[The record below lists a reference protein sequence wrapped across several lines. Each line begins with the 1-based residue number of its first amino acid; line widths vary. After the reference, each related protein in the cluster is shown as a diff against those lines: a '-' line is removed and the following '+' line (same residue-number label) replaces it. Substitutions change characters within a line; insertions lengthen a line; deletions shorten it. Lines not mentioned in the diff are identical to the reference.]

1 MVLAFRRCY
10 KRIQR
15 VFGRMGVTMREE
27 LLSVGIDIG
36 TSTTQLVFSKLMIEN
51 IASNFSVPK
60 VVIVDKEIIYRSEI
74 YFTPL
79 RTPTE
84 IDGTK
89 VREIIEGEY
98 KRAGIEKSQI
108 NTGAVIITGE
118 TARKEN
124 AKEVLATLSGFAG
137 DFVVATAGPDL
148 ESIISGKGAGA
159 HVYSKERHTGVVNID
174 IGGGTSNLALF
185 DHGEVKDTGCLD
197 VGGRLIKIDRDTK
210 AITYLS
216 EKMREL
222 IRRKNLALSIGT
234 IATKENL
241 KPILDAMVYA
251 LMQSVG
257 LRPMNEEFSL
267 FITHKEGEEKTSFSC
282 DETIRQGCPITCISF
297 SGGVADYIYRDEVV
311 TDEFAYGD
319 IGILLGQV
327 IKDSPLCKELTVL
340 KSVETIRATVVGA
353 GTHTMEISGST
364 ITYTTDAFPIKNLP
378 VLKLTKEEEKTAQ
391 SIEAAIKTKLNW
403 FKLEGNLQKVAIA
416 IEGSKSPS
424 FLQVSEYAKGLIEG
438 MQELREQE
446 LPLLVLVENDM
457 AKVLGQTMYHMLSFQ
472 KDVVCLD
479 SIHVENGDYVDIGKP
494 VAEGTVLPVVVKTL
508 VFNK

>member
-1 MVLAFRRCY
+1 
-10 KRIQR
+10 
-15 VFGRMGVTMREE
+15 MREE

-60 VVIVDKEIIYRSEI
+60 VVIVDKQIIYRSEI

-79 RTPTE
+79 RSPTE

-98 KRAGIEKSQI
+98 KKAGINKASI

-124 AKEVLATLSGFAG
+124 AKEVLETLSGFAG

-148 ESIISGKGAGA
+148 ESIIAGKGAGA
-159 HVYSKERHTGVVNID
+159 HVYSKEGRTGVVNID

-197 VGGRLIKIDRDTK
+197 VGGRLIKIDK
-210 AITYLS
+210 NSGEITYLS
-216 EKMREL
+216 EKMKEL
-222 IRRKNLALSIGT
+222 IKRKNLPLSIGT
-234 IATKENL
+234 IATKENIQ
-241 KPILDAMVYA
+241 PILDAMVYA
-251 LMQSVG
+251 LMQSIG
-257 LRPMNEEFSL
+257 LRPMNDEFSL
-267 FITHKEGEEKTSFSC
+267 FITHKEGEQVTKFTC
-282 DETIRQGCPITCISF
+282 DETIKNSYPITSITF
-297 SGGVADYIYRDEVV
+297 SGGVADYIYGEEMV

-319 IGILLGQV
+319 IGILLGQA
-327 IKDSPLCKELTVL
+327 IKASPLCKELTVL

-353 GTHTMEISGST
+353 GTQTMEVSGST
-364 ITYTTDAFPIKNLP
+364 ITYTKDAFPIKNLP
-378 VLKLTKEEEKTAQ
+378 ILKLSKEEEESAKSMEQ
-391 SIEAAIKTKLNW
+391 AINTKLNW

-416 IEGSKSPS
+416 FEGSKTPS
-424 FLQVSEYAKGLIEG
+424 FIQVSEYAKGLLAG
-438 MQELREQE
+438 MKELLEQE
-446 LPLLVLVENDM
+446 FPFIILVENDL
-457 AKVLGQTMYHMLSFQ
+457 AKVLGQTMYRMLEYR

-479 SIHVENGDYVDIGKP
+479 SIHVEDGDYVDIGKP